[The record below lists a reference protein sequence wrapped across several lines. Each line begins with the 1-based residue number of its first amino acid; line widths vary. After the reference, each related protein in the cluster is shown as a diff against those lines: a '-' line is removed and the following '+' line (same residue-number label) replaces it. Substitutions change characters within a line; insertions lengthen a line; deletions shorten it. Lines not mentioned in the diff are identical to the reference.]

1 MRENKELIIKALHDL
16 LLTSRHF
23 QDLEEVEYVKN
34 GNGWYGEQAIFTFS
48 NGRVES
54 VNITGDN
61 CTGIMI
67 DVLKHFGFIRR
78 DADV

>member
-1 MRENKELIIKALHDL
+1 MKEDKNLILQSLHNYMKQ
-16 LLTSRHF
+16 SR
-23 QDLEEVEYVKN
+23 QYQNLEKVEYVKN

-48 NGRVES
+48 DGKVES

-61 CTGIMI
+61 CMAILI
-67 DVLKHFGFIRR
+67 DVLKHFGHIRR